1 MRLGLMPF
9 TIKPE
14 LFTESNMGASGII
27 GHWPLG
33 GSHVVGTVARDISR
47 NKNNGVIT
55 VGGGGLTTGIHEE
68 SNGAYYFGGNSK
80 IAIPTFNLSS
90 ISFTVAFWLKSSYT
104 DADASD
110 RLFSMT
116 LGVLG
121 ANAFIYN
128 GVGENNGAFFF
139 RESDGTIHTGGNI
152 KTFDNIWHHV
162 VALNDG
168 SASGAKLYLDGVWQN
183 STTQNDSFV
192 LDEYMIG
199 ARTNDLNNFDG
210 SLYDVIILT
219 YPMSAGQVADLY
231 QSYAKPYGG

>member
-1 MRLGLMPF
+1 MMMKA
-9 TIKPE
+9 T
-14 LFTESNMGASGII
+14 GII
-27 GHWPLG
+27 GHWPLDG
-33 GSHVVGTVARDISR
+33 HTVVGTVAGNVSR

-55 VGGGGLTTGIHEE
+55 VGSGGLTTGIHGETD
-68 SNGAYYFGGNSK
+68 SAYYFGGDTK

-90 ISFTVAFWLKSSYT
+90 VSFTVAFWLKSSYT

-128 GVGENNGAFFF
+128 GVGESTGAFFF

-192 LDEYMIG
+192 FETYMIG
-199 ARTNDLNNFDG
+199 ARTNGLNNFDG
-210 SLYDVIILT
+210 SLYAVIILT
-219 YPMSAGQVADLY
+219 YPMSAGQVLALY
-231 QSYAKPYGG
+231 NSYAPALVV